1 MAEAVPAPFRV
12 RATAGTLRGDPAE
25 GFALPHA
32 WSEAGVVVEG
42 DGTGAHVLHTSV
54 ALCVLND
61 LFREADRLGLALAGV
76 AVAAEGGFDGAW
88 ASTGVRYDVELDA
101 DLADDDRAALLA
113 TVDEVA
119 EIPRA
124 LRAGVPVERA

>member
-1 MAEAVPAPFRV
+1 MSAMAEGFRV
-12 RATAGTLRGDPAE
+12 RATAGSLRGDPAD

-32 WSEAGVVVEG
+32 WTDAGVVVEG
-42 DGTGAHVLHTSV
+42 AGTGAHVLHTSV

-61 LFREADRLGLALAGV
+61 LYREADRLGLSLDGV
-76 AVAAEGGFDGAW
+76 AVAAAGGFDDAW
-88 ASTGVRYDVELDA
+88 SSTGIRYDVELDA
-101 DLADDDRAALLA
+101 GLSGDERAELLRV
-113 TVDEVA
+113 VDEVA

>member
-1 MAEAVPAPFRV
+1 MAEPFRV
-12 RATAGTLRGDPAE
+12 RATAGSLRGDPAD

-42 DGTGAHVLHTSV
+42 AGTGGHVLHASV

-61 LFREADRLGLALAGV
+61 LYREADRLGLALAGV
-76 AVAAEGGFDGAW
+76 AVVAEGGFDEVW
-88 ASTGVRYDVELDA
+88 TSTGVSYDVELDA
-101 DLADDDRAALLA
+101 ELSGDDRATLLGV
-113 TVDEVA
+113 VDQVA

-124 LRAGVPVERA
+124 LRAGVPVVRR